1 MTAAPV
7 NPYDRLQVRWGQ
19 GTEMNALE
27 AALWRAS
34 ANPGFRAASVVV
46 EVLDTVPDWQRLVDG
61 HRFGLARIPRLRQRV
76 VDDPLR
82 IGPPAWCDTRVD
94 LAHHVRRVALR
105 PGSSV
110 QDALEVAADLHMTVF
125 DPDRPLWQGV
135 LVEGLADGKAVY
147 LLKVHHAL
155 ADGPGIIELFDLV
168 HSDRREPTSGKPLLP
183 DTAHDDRWA
192 LGLSVQHAARLAAR
206 APLAAAK
213 LAFGGATAVSRPA
226 RTVGGVRTTA
236 TAVDRLVSGAPGRPS
251 TLLRGRGAARQFR
264 FLELATAD
272 LRAAADRHGASL
284 GDVFLAGALGGVA
297 RYAADRGEQ
306 LGDIPVAVPTGVH
319 LAGATMNR
327 LARARIAGPAGV
339 LDPTERIRLA
349 GLRAREVWEA
359 PPVDLLRATAAVLSR
374 APTPLLERIA
384 GGFTRACDLQCFTFR
399 GLDREA
405 YVAGAKVE
413 SMAVFGPTAGAA
425 VTMTITSHGER
436 CGIGLTSDS
445 AAVTDPDGLRDATA
459 DAFDELL
466 AAHR

>member
-1 MTAAPV
+1 MTPT
-7 NPYDRLQVRWGQ
+7 NPYDRLAVRWGQ
-19 GTEMNALE
+19 GPEMNALE

-46 EVLDTVPDWQRLVDG
+46 ELLDTVPDWDRLREG

-82 IGPPAWCDTRVD
+82 VGPPAWTDTRVD
-94 LAHHVRRVALR
+94 LDHHLRRVTLR
-105 PGSSV
+105 EGASV

-135 LVEGLADGKAVY
+135 LVDGLADGRAVY

-168 HSDRREPTSGKPLLP
+168 HSDRRAPTAGKPTLP
-183 DTAHDDRWA
+183 DTAHDERWA
-192 LGLSVQHAARLAAR
+192 LGLSVQHAARMATRAPAAAAR
-206 APLAAAK
+206 LALGGAAA
-213 LAFGGATAVSRPA
+213 ATRPT
-226 RTVGGVRTTA
+226 RTAAGVRTTA
-236 TAVDRLVSGAPGRPS
+236 TALDRLVSGAPGTPS
-251 TLLRGRGAARQFR
+251 RVLRSRGAARQFR
-264 FLELATAD
+264 FLEFPTAD
-272 LRAAADRHGASL
+272 LRAAADRHAASL
-284 GDVFLAGALGGVA
+284 GDVFLAGAIGGLA
-297 RYAADRGEQ
+297 RYAARHGEQ
-306 LGDIPVAVPTGVH
+306 LGDVPVAVPTGVH

-327 LARARIAGPAGV
+327 LARARIAGPAGI
-339 LDPTERIRLA
+339 LDPSERLRIA
-349 GLRAREVWEA
+349 GLRAREVRDA
-359 PPVDLLRATAAVLSR
+359 PPVDLLRATAAVMSR

-436 CGIGLTSDS
+436 CGVGLTSDS
-445 AAVTDPDGLRDATA
+445 AAVADPDALQESTA